1 VAVKKKKCLLVN
13 PWIQDFA
20 AYDFW
25 LKPLGILYVASFM
38 RASGYEVTFLDCL
51 NILHPA
57 LPLQKQVR
65 GFKRVSSGRG
75 SLPREIIQRPAAL
88 SSVPRRYKR
97 YGITPRM
104 LQDDLRALPRPDLI
118 LVTSMMTYWYPGVS
132 EAIRSIRDVFPGV
145 PVVLGGIYATLC
157 RDHAVRSS
165 GADVVLPGDGEH
177 TLAGWLRDHFNDG
190 PVVETGSSN
199 LDARPYPAF
208 DLLPVKD
215 QFPILTS
222 RGCPFRCNY
231 CASHLLRADFVCRD
245 PHRVVDEIDHWH
257 RLFGVRNFSFY
268 DDALLVGAG
277 QRAVPMM
284 REIIRRGLDCD
295 FHCPN
300 GLHLREVTAEVAGLL
315 YRSRFRTIRF
325 GLETVCERRQ
335 GETGGKVTNEELRRA
350 VAYLSEAGYRPEDIG
365 VYLLCGLPHQ
375 EAAEI
380 RDSIDFVKSCGA
392 RPVLAEFSPIPGTP
406 IWEEALSASPY
417 PILEEPLFHNNTL
430 LPCRSESL
438 TPEAYQ
444 ELKRLCRNS

>member
-1 VAVKKKKCLLVN
+1 MSAKKKTCLLIN

-25 LKPLGILYVASFM
+25 LKPLGILYIASFL
-38 RASGYEVTFLDCL
+38 RACGYGVAFLDCL

-57 LPLQKQVR
+57 LPSQMQVG
-65 GFKRVSSGRG
+65 GFKRHPSGRG
-75 SLPREIIQRPAAL
+75 SLPREIIPRPAAL
-88 SSVPRRYKR
+88 ASVPRRYKR

-104 LQDDLRALPRPDLI
+104 FRDDLRALPRPDLI

-132 EAIRSIRDVFPGV
+132 EAIRFIRDVFPGV
-145 PVVLGGIYATLC
+145 PVILGGIYATLC
-157 RDHAVRSS
+157 PDHAVRAS
-165 GADVVLPGDGEH
+165 GADWVLPGEGEAA
-177 TLAGWLRDHFNDG
+177 LAGWIRDHFGDRS
-190 PVVETGSSN
+190 VAETGSPN

-215 QFPILTS
+215 QLPIMTS
-222 RGCPFRCNY
+222 RGCPFRCSY
-231 CASHLLRADFVCRD
+231 CASHLLRKDFRCRD
-245 PHRVVDEIDHWH
+245 PIRVVDEIDHWH
-257 RLFGVRNFSFY
+257 RLYGIRNFSFY

-315 YRSRFRTIRF
+315 HRARFRTIRF
-325 GLETVCERRQ
+325 GLETACETRQ
-335 GETGGKVTNEELRRA
+335 ETTGGKVTNEEFRRA
-350 VAYLSEAGYRPEDIG
+350 IAYLKEAGYRPEDIG
-365 VYLLCGLPHQ
+365 VYILCGLPHQ
-375 EAAEI
+375 EAREI
-380 RDSIDFVKSCGA
+380 RESIDFAKSCGA

-406 IWEEALSASPY
+406 VWEEAVGASFY
-417 PILEEPLFHNNTL
+417 PIAEEPLFHNNTL

-438 TPEAYQ
+438 TPEVYQ
-444 ELKRLCRNS
+444 ELKRLCRNR